1 MRSLL
6 LGLSVGV
13 LLGILSGCG
22 GDDLPPPAVA
32 PRPTSLAAAVQQ
44 PPAQQQP
51 GQPQQPAA
59 NEAAA
64 PLPVVPPVDIPV
76 APIPVENLP
85 QGIRSDSPE
94 ARSLANLKTIA
105 QAMAAY
111 HQHEGHFPA
120 AANYDGDKP
129 LLSWRVALLP
139 YLGQE
144 ELFKQ
149 FQLQE
154 PWDSPRNKALAAK
167 VPSAYQTP
175 GVTAAGKTCYVVP
188 AGLGT
193 IFGGRDGMAETLIGD
208 GKENTLL
215 LVEADAAVG
224 WTQPEDLHYFPAQ
237 PLAGLGKLRRG
248 MFLAAFADGAVRRLW
263 ASLDPAIVQAMFS
276 ANALDTVN
284 LAALD
289 ANPTATAASPATAAP
304 PATAGMPIV
313 NAEPATA
320 GTPAAA
326 AKPAVTL
333 SKYQTDAIAALV
345 KGRQKQ
351 AISLLQADAAQ
362 GNKDAIDSLRWSKAL
377 KKPFFLLRCGLAVQ
391 APELTGVRE
400 AAPSR
405 SSRRKS
411 APPPSPQGVSE
422 SVTYWGP
429 ALGKPLLEK
438 LQARIGEGRF
448 GRWLQAAHEAIA
460 SQPPANANPDN
471 QSHPRGQITDEGG
484 ILNLGEMEA
493 GQARR
498 AAAKDGIDVLI
509 MAVIVSKPVK
519 IGGQIHGQSNLT
531 LRVLDVARDDSLWKS
546 KPVNSAITGNGSA
559 DDKGSKGD
567 ADELLSDALAYLDKE
582 VLLGDMPKLTAE
594 EVQQRAEA
602 IAHET
607 SNPLPALAE
616 LRCYA
621 SLKLLTPEQLADF
634 YTRLIGSED
643 GPRLA
648 TGSDPLRRQ
657 IVEKLRGQEGK

>member
-1 MRSLL
+1 MRGLL
-6 LGLSVGV
+6 LGLSVGA
-13 LLGILSGCG
+13 LLGVLSGCG

-32 PRPTSLAAAVQQ
+32 PRPTPPAAAVQ
-44 PPAQQQP
+44 PPP

-59 NEAAA
+59 AVPPGAPAANEAAA
-64 PLPVVPPVDIPV
+64 PPPVVQPIDIPV
-76 APIPVENLP
+76 APIPADSLP
-85 QGIRSDSPE
+85 PGIRPDSPE
-94 ARSLANLKTIA
+94 AYSLANLRAIA

-111 HQHEGHFPA
+111 HQNERHFPA
-120 AANYDGDKP
+120 AAIYDGDKP

-139 YLGQE
+139 YLGQG

-149 FQLQE
+149 FHLQE

-167 VPSAYQTP
+167 VPSVYQTP
-175 GVTAAGKTCYVVP
+175 GVTAEGKTCYVVP

-215 LVEADAAVG
+215 LVEADAPVV

-248 MFLAAFADGAVRRLW
+248 IFLAAFADGAVRRLL
-263 ASLDPAIVQAMFS
+263 ASLDPAIVQALFS

-284 LAALD
+284 LATLD
-289 ANPTATAASPATAAP
+289 GKPTEPAASPATA
-304 PATAGMPIV
+304 GMPVV
-313 NAEPATA
+313 NAEPATG
-320 GTPAAA
+320 GTPA
-326 AKPAVTL
+326 AKPAVAL
-333 SKYQTDAIAALV
+333 SKFQTDAIDALV
-345 KGRQKQ
+345 KGKQKR
-351 AISLLQADAAQ
+351 ALSLLQADAAQ
-362 GNKDAIDSLRWSKAL
+362 GNKAALDSLRWSKAL

-391 APELTGVRE
+391 APELTGGRE
-400 AAPSR
+400 IAPSR
-405 SSRRKS
+405 SSRRKA
-411 APPPSPQGVSE
+411 APPPSPQGASE

-460 SQPPANANPDN
+460 SQPPANTNPDN

-519 IGGQIHGQSNLT
+519 IGGQIHGQSNIT
-531 LRVLDVARDDSLWKS
+531 LRVLDVAHDDSLWKS

-567 ADELLSDALAYLDKE
+567 ADELLGDVLAYLDKE
-582 VLLGDMPKLTAE
+582 VLLGDMPKLTADE
-594 EVQQRAEA
+594 TQQRAEA

-621 SLKLLTPEQLADF
+621 SLKLLAPEQLADF

-657 IVEKLRGQEGK
+657 IVEKLLGLEEK